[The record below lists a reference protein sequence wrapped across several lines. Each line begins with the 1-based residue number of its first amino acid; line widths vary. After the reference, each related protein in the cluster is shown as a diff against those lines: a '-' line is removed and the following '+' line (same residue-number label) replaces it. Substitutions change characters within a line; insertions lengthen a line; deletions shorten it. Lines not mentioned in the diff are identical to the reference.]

1 MPFRSPE
8 GHVAAVRAQKSD
20 KVKLE
25 QFEHDES
32 GPCGAS
38 DEADWN
44 GRDNKHV
51 PHDLHPEK
59 LEGALV
65 SMRQSA

>member
-1 MPFRSPE
+1 MDFRPLADYRGTGLSKE
-8 GHVAAVRAQKSD
+8 RQSQ
-20 KVKLE
+20 LE
-25 QFEHDES
+25 QFERDES
-32 GPCGAS
+32 GPCGAG

-59 LEGALV
+59 PEGTLV
-65 SMRQSA
+65 RMRQSP